1 MIFTYE
7 KYTLSSIQAHEYVSL
22 EFTHGTIRIRSVDS
36 AKSVSPTWDA
46 IGTYEGSDCEPYLAR
61 FTEDSFATQL
71 AAKYLTDNG
80 TTVEGATF
88 YADTGRVIRLAATR
102 RMTRPE
108 SIRGR
113 VRDRAPGNKRD
124 KRARIQRKYGK
135 IGEAN
140 VAEMRAERD
149 RILAERNAK

>member
-7 KYTLSSIQAHEYVSL
+7 LWQLSSLQAHEYVTL
-22 EFTHGTIRIRSVDS
+22 EFVHGTIRIRSTDNLRC
-36 AKSVSPTWDA
+36 VSPTWDV
-46 IGTYEGSDCEPYLAR
+46 IGTYTGDESNPRHVCL
-61 FTEDSFATQL
+61 TEDSWATEL
-71 AAKYLTDNG
+71 ATTYMRRNG
-80 TTVEGATF
+80 TIVLGVSHTTQFGA
-88 YADTGRVIRLAATR
+88 INRLIASR

-113 VRDRAPGNKRD
+113 IRDRTPGNPRD
-124 KRARIQRKYGK
+124 KRARVQRKYGR
-135 IGEAN
+135 IGTAN